1 MLAENTL
8 GMGTMLA
15 ISIATHAMITNV
27 VATLFQAAP
36 KLRSISF
43 DLITCCYH

>member
-15 ISIATHAMITNV
+15 IRIATHAMITNV
-27 VATLFQAAP
+27 VATLFQAA
-36 KLRSISF
+36 KSRRISF